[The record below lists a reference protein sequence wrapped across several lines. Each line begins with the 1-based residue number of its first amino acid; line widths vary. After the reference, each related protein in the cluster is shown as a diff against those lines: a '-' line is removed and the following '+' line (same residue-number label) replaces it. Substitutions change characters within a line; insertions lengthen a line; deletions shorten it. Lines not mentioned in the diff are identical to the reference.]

1 MMRVAIAPGDR
12 VEQRR
17 PRVFPFPRLQPRK
30 ASGLREEV
38 RAGHLTENATLSNGC
53 TARGTGHEGQLFA
66 RQIFNFHSDRLEQ
79 RALARLC
86 NCGGFL
92 MSFLIKGDE

>member
-17 PRVFPFPRLQPRK
+17 PSVFPFPRLQPRK

-38 RAGHLTENATLSNGC
+38 RAGHLTEVRNAFQRVHRTWDR
-53 TARGTGHEGQLFA
+53 ARRTTVRA
-66 RQIFNFHSDRLEQ
+66 SDL
-79 RALARLC
+79 
-86 NCGGFL
+86 
-92 MSFLIKGDE
+92 